1 LALPRLPK
9 TPHNHGDCFTHY
21 RGGVYV
27 WLMEAKLEAD
37 ETLMVVYRQQSSGWV
52 FVRPASEFY
61 GMTNT
66 AEGQIARFTKIIGLT
81 EG

>member
-1 LALPRLPK
+1 
-9 TPHNHGDCFTHY
+9 
-21 RGGVYV
+21 
-27 WLMEAKLEAD
+27 MEAKLEAD